1 MINKF
6 DAANYKKHLPFIVV
20 LDKDE
25 NFDSSNKL
33 VLHAKLIL
41 VTWHPA
47 SSQPKSNNDK
57 GKPLGT
63 GIIRVSPLPT
73 PIGTL
78 PPTDFNIGV
87 FSEQFVQFLDLSKME
102 VNYQLS
108 FKNPKGINRTQVT
121 IQEYVEGEIYTN
133 AQSVNSSPVIA

>member
-6 DAANYKKHLPFIVV
+6 DAANYKKHPNFIVMS
-20 LDKDE
+20 DNDE

-33 VLHAKLIL
+33 MLSAKLIL

-47 SSQPKSNNDK
+47 IGKQKSSDDK

-78 PPTDFNIGV
+78 PPTDFNISV
-87 FSEQFVQFLDLSKME
+87 FGESFVQFLDLSKVE
-102 VNYQLS
+102 VSYQLS
-108 FKNPKGINRTQVT
+108 FKNPKGVSRTQVT
-121 IQEYVEGEIYTN
+121 IQEFIEGEYTLI
-133 AQSVNSSPVIA
+133 SKV

>member
-6 DAANYKKHLPFIVV
+6 DLANYKKHANFIV
-20 LDKDE
+20 LSDKDE
-25 NFDSSNKL
+25 NFDSSNKFSL
-33 VLHAKLIL
+33 SAKLIL

-47 SSQPKSNNDK
+47 IGQPKNNSDK

-78 PPTDFNIGV
+78 PPIDFNMGV
-87 FSEQFVQFLDLSKME
+87 FSEPFVQFLDLSKVE

-121 IQEYVEGEIYTN
+121 IQEYVESEIYSNT
-133 AQSVNSSPVIA
+133 QSVNSSPVIA

>member
-1 MINKF
+1 MNKF
-6 DAANYKKHLPFIVV
+6 DVANYKKHPNFIVMS
-20 LDKDE
+20 DKDE

-33 VLHAKLIL
+33 VLSAKLIL

-47 SSQPKSNNDK
+47 NIQPKSNNDK

-73 PIGTL
+73 SIGTL
-78 PPTDFNIGV
+78 PPTDFNLDV
-87 FSEQFVQFLDLSKME
+87 FSESFVQFLDLSKAE
-102 VNYQLS
+102 VSYQLS

-121 IQEYVEGEIYTN
+121 IQEYVESEIYANT
-133 AQSVNSSPVIA
+133 QSVNSSPVIA